1 MSSLGHQLATSVL
14 VVGAGGSGLQAA
26 IEVAEAGVAVIAMA
40 KGAADDVHTV
50 DVHTVMASG
59 GSERAPAA
67 ADMGDMWERH
77 AADTLWEGRLL
88 ADPRTA
94 QIVARCAA
102 QGFHDAGR
110 YGTRLDRQGHGG
122 PAERGFDDQT
132 YRRSVFADERTGPEV
147 RRALR
152 ERVRQLAIPVLPSVY
167 VTRLLVDDGTVFGA
181 YGFDLVDGS
190 RYLVHADSVILA
202 AGGHTRIW
210 KRASSRRDENT
221 GDAFRLAVEAGAR
234 LRDPEL
240 VQFHPFGLIRP
251 ESAAGMLVSEAARD
265 EGGVLLNN
273 LGERFMTRYDAERME
288 LCSRDTVASASYTEI
303 KEGRGTRP
311 GGVWLDLS
319 HLPRETVLSRLP
331 RVHQTL
337 WDLQMLDITRDPI
350 EVAPTAQ
357 YAMGGVWVRPEDH
370 GTDVNGLFVI
380 GEAASGLHGA
390 SRLEENSLIELLV
403 YGRIAGRAAAEYSAG
418 LSALRRSP
426 ATVRAAEA
434 DVDRLLAA
442 DGDQNVRALLRS
454 VRHLMTE
461 RAGVVRDET
470 GLAAGLVELDEIE
483 ARMGDMGVHIDIGGF
498 QDLAYAYNLRS
509 AVLAARA
516 TLECALE
523 RRETR
528 GCHNRSD
535 YPDADPDLT
544 VNLVWSPTTGVRR
557 EPVPP
562 IPTAIAELMH
572 GVSAD
577 VRSLEREPARRA
589 PLSER
594 D

>member
-14 VVGAGGSGLQAA
+14 VVGTGGSGLRAA
-26 IEVAEAGVAVIAMA
+26 IEVAEAGVAVIAVA
-40 KGAADDVHTV
+40 KDAADG
-50 DVHTVMASG
+50 VHTVMASG
-59 GSERAPAA
+59 SIEWPSV
-67 ADMGDMWERH
+67 ADTGDTWERH
-77 AADTLWEGRLL
+77 AADTLREGRLL
-88 ADPRTA
+88 ADPRAA
-94 QIVARCAA
+94 QIVAHHAVR
-102 QGFHDAGR
+102 GFHDAER
-110 YGTRLDRQGHGG
+110 YGVRLERRGHGG
-122 PAERGFDDQT
+122 SAERRFSDQT
-132 YRRSVFADERTGPEV
+132 YHRTAFANEYTGPEV
-147 RRALR
+147 RQALR

-210 KRASSRRDENT
+210 RRTSSRRDENT

-251 ESAAGMLVSEAARD
+251 ENAADVLVSEAARG

-273 LGERFMTRYDAERME
+273 LGERFMARYDAERME
-288 LCSRDTVASASYTEI
+288 LCSRERVAMASCIEI
-303 KEGRGTRP
+303 KEGRGTRA

-319 HLPRETVLSRLP
+319 HLPRERVLSRLP
-331 RVHQTL
+331 QVHQTL

-370 GTDVNGLFVI
+370 STDVDGLFVI

-390 SRLEENSLIELLV
+390 SRVEENSLIELLV
-403 YGRIAGRAAAEYSAG
+403 YGRIAGRTAAEYSAG
-418 LSALRRSP
+418 LSSLRRSP
-426 ATVRAAEA
+426 AAVRAAEA

-470 GLAAGLVELDEIE
+470 GLSAGLVELDEIE
-483 ARMGDMGVHIDIGGF
+483 ARVGAIGVHIDIGGF
-498 QDLAYAYNLRS
+498 PDLAYAYELRS

-535 YPDADPDLT
+535 YPEADSELA
-544 VNLVWSPTTGVRR
+544 VNLVWSPATGVRP

-562 IPTAIAELMH
+562 IPTAIAELME
-572 GVSAD
+572 GISAD
-577 VRSLEREPARRA
+577 AGSLEQGAA
-589 PLSER
+589 LQTPLSER
-594 D
+594 E